1 MTAPRPLKYRWNGEA
16 MVPLV
21 PRVAQE
27 MYEEGRTYW
36 LEPWEPASQASR
48 GHYFASLKEG
58 WDNLPEHLAERFPT
72 PEHLRKFLLIR
83 AGYHDERTI
92 VAASKAQAQRIAGFV
107 RPMDE
112 FAVVTVR
119 EATVG
124 VYTAKSQSARAMG
137 RKAFQKSKS
146 DVLDAL
152 SDLIGVE
159 RRTLDENAGRAA

>member
-1 MTAPRPLKYRWNGEA
+1 MRFRWTGTE

-21 PRVAQE
+21 PRVAADRFTPGE
-27 MYEEGRTYW
+27 AYF

-48 GHYFASLKEG
+48 GHYFASLKTG
-58 WDNLPEHLAERFPT
+58 WENLPEQLAERFPT
-72 PEHLRKFLLIR
+72 PEHLRKYLLIR
-83 AGYHDERTI
+83 AGYRDERTI
-92 VAASKAQAQRIAGFV
+92 VAASNAQAQRIAGFV

-119 EATVG
+119 EATVI

-137 RKAFQKSKS
+137 KAAFQRSKS

-152 SDLIGVE
+152 AALIGVE
-159 RRTLDENAGRAA
+159 RQALDQNAGQAA